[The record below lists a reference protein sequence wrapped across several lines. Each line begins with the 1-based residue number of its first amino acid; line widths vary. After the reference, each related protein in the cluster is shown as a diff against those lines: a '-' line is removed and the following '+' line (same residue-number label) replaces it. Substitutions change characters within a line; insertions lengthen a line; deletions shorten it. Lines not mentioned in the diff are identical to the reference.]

1 MIEKLVLAHIHQRL
15 QQWRLQV
22 FHENH
27 CRSKSACICGA
38 RLPFGGIKI
47 VLAGDFGQL
56 PPVAVPPE
64 RTLLNSNP
72 KTAGQDRQDVN
83 LGLRLFQQ
91 IRVVFRL
98 RRIHRQVGQSV
109 YKESLL
115 RLRDAA
121 HTKEDVELWKT
132 HDLTNLT
139 SCTLTVE
146 ERKLFESQS
155 VHLFCE
161 NRRAGQFNGCRL
173 GEDAASKTDSCILR
187 IWSADSTPGVE
198 RHTSDNYG
206 GLRRVL
212 HLAVGAPV
220 MLTMN
225 LRTVWNLVNGTR
237 GHVVAV
243 IPAAETK
250 IEGLAK
256 SGGAAMGALGK
267 CEERNPGEVG
277 GVSVAQAEF
286 VIVDFPQYVGPV
298 MVSGHSTW
306 VCIPKQTCRHER
318 FRSLARTNFPLVLCY
333 GMTVHKSQ
341 GLTFTGRCVFNME
354 HEPTWSPFKN
364 MCGLAFVGFSRVT
377 DFSKMAFKYV
387 PDYWSFQAMA
397 ETDMFRWRSALE
409 KRLDTLHDQTATILF
424 DGNASVEDDVGRHRS
439 WSEALR
445 KSKLTEAEV
454 ADLTHMLS
462 LRGVLPQPGY
472 TDKPARRPANKA
484 GGGRSKRKTMRG
496 TGEGLEPTPA
506 SMSAPVTGEDE
517 TTAMSDD
524 DYDPRAE
531 IAARELELERQ
542 EILAKMRAK
551 EQLDLELGRCEENEA
566 LMSDDDYCPLREEVS
581 KELEL
586 EREKILAEH
595 RAEEREQQL
604 RAESARFEEENGLV
618 EASYSDEEAEY
629 WRKLHEYD

>member
-1 MIEKLVLAHIHQRL
+1 MSHCELNIEMT
-15 QQWRLQV
+15 
-22 FHENH
+22 
-27 CRSKSACICGA
+27 G
-38 RLPFGGIKI
+38 
-47 VLAGDFGQL
+47 LAGLFGIF
-56 PPVAVPPE
+56 
-64 RTLLNSNP
+64 TKN
-72 KTAGQDRQDVN
+72 TAPCAFAT
-83 LGLRLFQQ
+83 GLRSRHFAPACLHFQAT
-91 IRVVFRL
+91 VL
-98 RRIHRQVGQSV
+98 R
-109 YKESLL
+109 
-115 RLRDAA
+115 
-121 HTKEDVELWKT
+121 
-132 HDLTNLT
+132 
-139 SCTLTVE
+139 
-146 ERKLFESQS
+146 
-155 VHLFCE
+155 
-161 NRRAGQFNGCRL
+161 
-173 GEDAASKTDSCILR
+173 
-187 IWSADSTPGVE
+187 E
-198 RHTSDNYG
+198 RH
-206 GLRRVL
+206 
-212 HLAVGAPV
+212 
-220 MLTMN
+220 
-225 LRTVWNLVNGTR
+225 
-237 GHVVAV
+237 VA
-243 IPAAETK
+243 
-250 IEGLAK
+250 
-256 SGGAAMGALGK
+256 S
-267 CEERNPGEVG
+267 
-277 GVSVAQAEF
+277 
-286 VIVDFPQYVGPV
+286 
-298 MVSGHSTW
+298 HSTW